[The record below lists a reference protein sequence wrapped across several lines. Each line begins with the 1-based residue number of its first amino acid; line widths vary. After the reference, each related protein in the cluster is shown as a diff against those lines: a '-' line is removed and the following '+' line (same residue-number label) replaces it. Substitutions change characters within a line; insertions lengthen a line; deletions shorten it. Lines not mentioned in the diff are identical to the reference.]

1 MPPRFR
7 GPLEDAMSK
16 HDALLKAAD
25 SVLLLVDIQ
34 EKFRPTI
41 AGMEALIDRSE
52 ILVRSAM
59 RLGIP
64 VLATE
69 QYPKALGDTVP
80 ELRERLPD
88 KQAYFPKLRFSSYGC
103 DALRQSLEASKR
115 KQVLL
120 AGIET
125 HVCVLQTGLEM
136 LAAGFSVYVVSDAVS
151 SRSLADREAALRRL
165 EKHGA
170 ELITS
175 EMAVFE
181 WLREA
186 GTPEFKELQ
195 SLIKQASR

>member
-1 MPPRFR
+1 
-7 GPLEDAMSK
+7 MSK
-16 HDALLKAAD
+16 HDPLLKSAD
-25 SVLLLVDIQ
+25 AVLILIDIQ
-34 EKFRPTI
+34 EKFRPSI
-41 AGMEALIDRSE
+41 PGLEALIERTE
-52 ILVRSAM
+52 ILVRSAV

-69 QYPKALGDTVP
+69 QYPKALGNTVP
-80 ELRERLPD
+80 ELREWLPD
-88 KQAYFPKLRFSSYGC
+88 NQAYLPKLRFSAYGC
-103 DALRQSLEASKR
+103 EALRQGLEASKR
-115 KQVLL
+115 KQVVL

-125 HVCVLQTGLEM
+125 HVCVLQTGLEL
-136 LAAGFSVYVVSDAVS
+136 LASGYSVFVVTDAVS
-151 SRSLADREAALRRL
+151 SRSAMDKGAGLRRL

-195 SLIKQASR
+195 SLIK